1 MGISEPKFIIFP
13 SRLNCKMAK
22 SAYLKK
28 PRRPILPTSAI
39 TKNIFF
45 LAWEFAVYIA
55 LPV

>member
-1 MGISEPKFIIFP
+1 
-13 SRLNCKMAK
+13 MAK

-28 PRRPILPTSAI
+28 PRRPRLPTSAI